1 MTEGY
6 DCTFMMD
13 WENWLLA
20 RYDCR
25 HGIPVGIER
34 LSHPAWKAHVLEDLS
49 KSDSPTWQ
57 EYEAYVKANEGDEWF
72 FDQDR
77 PPGPE
82 WGEGERPPGRKSGA
96 E

>member
-1 MTEGY
+1 MTERD

-13 WENWLLA
+13 WENWLAGRWRGGDLPA
-20 RYDCR
+20 
-25 HGIPVGIER
+25 GLER
-34 LSHPAWKAHVLEDLS
+34 LSHPAWVHHVLEDLA
-49 KSDSPTWQ
+49 KSDSPTWE
-57 EYEAYVKANEGDEWF
+57 EYEAYVKAGEGDEWF

-82 WGEGERPPGRKSGA
+82 WGEGERPLTKSGA

>member
-1 MTEGY
+1 MGDDY

-20 RYDCR
+20 RYDFR
-25 HGIPVGIER
+25 KGIPVGLER
-34 LSHPAWKAHVLEDLS
+34 LSHPAWREHVLEDIS
-49 KSDSPTWQ
+49 KSDWPTWDA
-57 EYEAYVKANEGDEWF
+57 YTAYVRNGEGDEWF

-82 WGEGERPPGRKSGA
+82 WGEGDRPPGKSGA